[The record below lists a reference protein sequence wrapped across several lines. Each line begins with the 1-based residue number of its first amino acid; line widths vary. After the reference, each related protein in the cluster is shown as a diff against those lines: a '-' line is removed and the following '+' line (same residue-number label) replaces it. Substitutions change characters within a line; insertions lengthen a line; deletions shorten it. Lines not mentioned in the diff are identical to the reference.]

1 MFSKLP
7 DRINNPPPDRLSSPV
22 ARLSKLFRPYR
33 TFYVSLIAVAVQHQ
47 AGDAPDVDLG
57 DHALESYGSNL
68 YPRLK
73 HKEAESREIRS
84 LRDRRPRPH
93 IGAMQHLDLSE
104 EEAAALVALLTCTIE
119 CDHVPLSPRIRSS
132 KDVLAK
138 LRPEPVR
145 EPLPPP

>member
-1 MFSKLP
+1 M
-7 DRINNPPPDRLSSPV
+7 
-22 ARLSKLFRPYR
+22 
-33 TFYVSLIAVAVQHQ
+33 AVQHQ

-104 EEAAALVALLTCTIE
+104 EEAAALVALLTRTI
-119 CDHVPLSPRIRSS
+119 DGDRYPLSPRIRT
-132 KDVLAK
+132 
-138 LRPEPVR
+138 LRVVIGVR
-145 EPLPPP
+145 PFMPRP